1 MYTMDP
7 SGVFALAAA
16 VLEAVKPLLPLINL
30 STKRKATAKINKM
43 FTMESSFFMM
53 SLVNVLKL

>member
-1 MYTMDP
+1 MYTMEP
-7 SGVFALAAA
+7 SGVFALVAA

-30 STKRKATAKINKM
+30 STKRKATAKINRM

>member
-1 MYTMDP
+1 MEP
-7 SGVFALAAA
+7 SGVFALVAA
-16 VLEAVKPLLPLINL
+16 VLEAVKPLLALINL

>member
-1 MYTMDP
+1 MEP
-7 SGVFALAAA
+7 SGVFALVAA